1 MTFSLNLDAIRSAA
15 KQHANPSGDVA
26 TAATAATTATKTPQS
41 VASVASVASRQRL
54 ETAANDPAHHPPELA
69 QGNAPTP
76 DPARW
81 CWPHSTAMNPAEIN
95 TFLARQRLFLSRGAS
110 ADMAEALADRMVQRD
125 REGDDRGLCL
135 ECQHLRG
142 SGPYRCAVPR
152 RADLRQPDLPRVL
165 ALTMQRCPAANPI
178 PLTKGQP

>member
-15 KQHANPSGDVA
+15 KQHANPTGYMA
-26 TAATAATTATKTPQS
+26 TLATTATTATKTPQS
-41 VASVASVASRQRL
+41 VATVASSQRL

-81 CWPHSTAMNPAEIN
+81 CWPNTTAMNPAEIN

-135 ECQHLRG
+135 ECQNLRG

-152 RADLRQPDLPRVL
+152 RADLRQPDIPRVL
-165 ALTMQRCPAANPI
+165 VLTLQRCPAANPI

>member
-1 MTFSLNLDAIRSAA
+1 MSAHAVISELVACGAAPRLTQDGHGIVVRGTLPQALRERVKANKPELLRLLA
-15 KQHANPSGDVA
+15 K
-26 TAATAATTATKTPQS
+26 
-41 VASVASVASRQRL
+41 
-54 ETAANDPAHHPPELA
+54 AANDPAHHPPELA

-81 CWPHSTAMNPAEIN
+81 CWPHSTAMNPAEIS
-95 TFLARQRLFLSRGAS
+95 TFMARQRLFLSRGAS

-165 ALTMQRCPAANPI
+165 AFTMQRCPAANPI

>member
-1 MTFSLNLDAIRSAA
+1 MSAHAVISELVACGAAPRLTQDGQGIVVRGTLPQALRERVKANKPELLLLLA
-15 KQHANPSGDVA
+15 K
-26 TAATAATTATKTPQS
+26 
-41 VASVASVASRQRL
+41 
-54 ETAANDPAHHPPELA
+54 AAN
-69 QGNAPTP
+69 

-81 CWPHSTAMNPAEIN
+81 CWPNTTAMSPAEIN

-110 ADMAEALADRMVQRD
+110 ADMAEALADRMVRRD

-152 RADLRQPDLPRVL
+152 RADLRQPDIPRVL
-165 ALTMQRCPAANPI
+165 ALTIQRCPAANPI